1 MMLER
6 WLILSGA
13 DHGGREQVE
22 ARAEMLGL
30 ARVHACR
37 SFTVLADP
45 RVPLLIDPVAGLV
58 IIGRLFDRANNA
70 RVSILESACASAIVD
85 APGQRLAGSLWGPYL
100 AIVGDEKAGEVR
112 ILRDPSGAIPAYYSK
127 WPSLW
132 AVAGDARLLSAVAPA
147 KPRVDY
153 AAVAARLARPGHHFA
168 RTGLI
173 DVTELLPGF
182 ALKLGRKSGTEA
194 FWRPSDH
201 LDTAPATPA
210 KLRQV
215 VDGAIDALA
224 SCHRRILVTVSGG
237 LDSSIIAASLASR
250 GREISLLTV
259 STADA
264 RGNERP
270 FVKSLADAL
279 GLGFACDIYDHADI
293 EIGRATTAHQPWP
306 GARTFAQGYD
316 RRRQDYAVSIEA
328 DAIFSGDGGDNVF
341 ALTASASPVVDRL
354 RAEGPGAAFR
364 TAIDIARL
372 TSTSVP
378 AVWHRALARLWRGG
392 AALGTPDTSFLGS
405 AGLAMAK
412 SVPDHPWLSPDIA
425 VPPGKAAHIASLVRA
440 QRYRHGYAPGKAEA
454 VLPLLAQPIVECC
467 LSIPSWRWCA
477 GGENRAVARAA
488 YSDLLP
494 KDIAHRRTK
503 GGADSFCVELIER
516 HRPAIRDML
525 LGGLLAQHG
534 LLDRAAIAQSLDEGA
549 AERGDVHRILAF
561 VDAEAWVR
569 SWS

>member
-1 MMLER
+1 MMLEP

-22 ARAEMLGL
+22 ARAEMIGL
-30 ARVHACR
+30 VRVHACR

-45 RVPLLIDPVAGLV
+45 RVPLLIDPSAGLV
-58 IIGRLFDRANNA
+58 ILGRLFERTSNT
-70 RVSILESACASAIVD
+70 RVTILERARASAV
-85 APGQRLAGSLWGPYL
+85 ANRPGESLARSFWGSYI
-100 AIVGDEKAGEVR
+100 AIVGDEVTGRVR
-112 ILRDPSGAIPAYYSK
+112 ILRDPSGVIPAYYSK

-132 AVAGDARLLSAVAPA
+132 ALAGDVRLLSAVAPA
-147 KPRVDY
+147 KSRVDY

-173 DVTELLPGF
+173 DIVELLPGF
-182 ALKLGRKSGTEA
+182 ALILGKQCGLEP
-194 FWRPSDH
+194 FWHPRDH
-201 LDTAPATPA
+201 LDAVTVTPMD
-210 KLRQV
+210 LRRV
-215 VDGAIDALA
+215 VDAAINAQA

-237 LDSSIIAASLASR
+237 LDSSIIAASLASQ
-250 GREISLLTV
+250 GHEISLLTV
-259 STADA
+259 STSDV
-264 RGNERP
+264 RGDERP
-270 FVKSLADAL
+270 FVTVLADAL
-279 GLGFACDIYDHADI
+279 GLGFASDIYDHADI

-316 RRRQDYAVSIEA
+316 RRRQDHAVSIDA

-378 AVWHRALARLWRGG
+378 AVWRRALARLWRGG
-392 AALGTPDTSFLGS
+392 AALGTPDPSFLGP

-440 QRYRHGYAPGKAEA
+440 QRYRHGYAPGQAEA

-525 LGGLLAQHG
+525 LGGLLAQRG
-534 LLDRAAIAQSLDEGA
+534 LLDRAAIAGSLDEGG

-561 VDAEAWVR
+561 VDTEAWVR